1 MTSTNSQHAAAK
13 ALDTSL
19 TLTGRIP
26 QGAPQG
32 TLNQTEYDRK
42 CKELAANTREF
53 PNLSKK

>member
-42 CKELAANTREF
+42 CKELTAKSMTS
-53 PNLSKK
+53 LLK